1 MHENYRGRSSYVNF
15 PDQMEGRLLYVFE
28 ESYWKNSIYV
38 LFPTQLTAECC
49 MVYRKITAEDVVM
62 SSYPVTRNNS
72 HVSGLRNVTS
82 AYQHR
87 QKPSFTLIR
96 LDP

>member
-1 MHENYRGRSSYVNF
+1 
-15 PDQMEGRLLYVFE
+15 L
-28 ESYWKNSIYV
+28 I
-38 LFPTQLTAECC
+38 AECC

-62 SSYPVTRNNS
+62 SSYPVTRNNNQDS
-72 HVSGLRNVTS
+72 VLRNVTS

-87 QKPSFTLIR
+87 QKPSPTLIR